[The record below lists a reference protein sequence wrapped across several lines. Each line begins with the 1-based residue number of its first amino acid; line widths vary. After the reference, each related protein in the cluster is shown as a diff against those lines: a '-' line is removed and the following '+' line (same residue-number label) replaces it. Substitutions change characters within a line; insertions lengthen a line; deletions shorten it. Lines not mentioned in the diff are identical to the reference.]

1 MSHLSRR
8 DFLKAVGLTG
18 TTAAIGCSPD
28 SARRLIPY
36 IIPPED
42 IIPGE
47 ATWYATTC
55 RECPAGC
62 GMLAKNRDSRIIKVE
77 GNPLHPVNQ
86 GKLCARGQASLQG
99 LYNPDRFRGPLR
111 RSARGSLDPV
121 SWEQAEDLLVQ
132 KLSQIQGRGEKARII
147 FLSELITGTLKDL
160 IKHWLG
166 RVGSGEL
173 IPYEPFSY
181 EPLQNANQIVFG
193 MKGIPTYRIDRA
205 DFLISFGAPFLETW
219 LSNVE
224 YARQFADFHAV
235 RETGK
240 NLFVYVGPRFSM
252 TAANADEWIPVV
264 PGTEYLVAIGM
275 LKVIQGEDL
284 APQFSTPGSLKSMID
299 PFSLDEISRTT
310 GVPRQRF
317 QSLARRFATA
327 KNPLALSE
335 GVNFFN
341 SNALQ
346 AAVASNLL
354 CSVVPGT
361 RETIDFART
370 SAYGDVVA
378 PERMKRLTEEM
389 AAGEVDLLLVSG
401 ANPVYSLP
409 RSWNFDKAMQK
420 VPFVVAF
427 SSYRDETSSMAHLV
441 MPAHT
446 FLESWGD
453 YSPQKGIVGFQQP
466 TMGHFFDTRQMADIL
481 ISTAKKAGTKEGFPW
496 EDAYQ
501 LFRDSWSKGSRRA
514 GPDFETYWQEVL
526 KRGGDWSTSP
536 AERIAPS
543 SKVLAFCFAK
553 MPVAAAPHQFNFVP
567 FPTVQFFDGRMANR
581 LWIQELPDPI
591 TQATWGGWV
600 ELHHETA
607 RRMNISAGDLLQIQ
621 SPYGYIDAPA
631 LPSFTVPDNVLAV
644 PMGQGHALFSPY
656 ANGLPA
662 NPMNLYP
669 PEIDLS
675 SGGIPGPS
683 FEVTLQKLEG
693 KFPIAHT
700 DGSYHQYG
708 REIAQAVS
716 LKEYQNAKRNREAP
730 KVRLPW
736 AEGFRKSID
745 FYPPHHHDQYR
756 WVMVVDLDRCI
767 GCGACVVACYAEN
780 NVAVV
785 GRSEILHQ
793 REMSWIRVQRY
804 FEPKEGARIRYLPML
819 CQHCDE
825 APCESVCP
833 VFAPNH
839 GREGIN
845 NQVYNRCI
853 GTRDCSQNCPY
864 KVRRFNFFAW
874 KNPDPLQWQYN
885 PDVTVRQKG
894 VMEKCS
900 FCIQRVV
907 QAKTVAT
914 SEGRLVR
921 DGEFTTACAQTC
933 PTGVFT
939 FGNLK
944 DPNSRVSKLIQEPR
958 AYQVFYELNTKPGV
972 IYLKKVVQEV
982 DV

>member
-1 MSHLSRR
+1 MTKWTRR
-8 DFLKAVGLTG
+8 EFLKAVGISG
-18 TTAAIGCSPD
+18 TAAVTGCSSEP
-28 SARRLIPY
+28 RRLIPY
-36 IIPPED
+36 IVPPED
-42 IIPGE
+42 LVPGE

-62 GMLAKNRDSRIIKVE
+62 GMLAKNRDGRIIKVE
-77 GNPLHPVNQ
+77 GNPNHPVNQ
-86 GKLCARGQASLQG
+86 GKLCARGQASVQG
-99 LYNPDRFRGPLR
+99 LYNPDRFRGALQR
-111 RSARGSLDPV
+111 DARGSFDPV
-121 SWEQAEDLLVQ
+121 SWEQAENLLVQ
-132 KLSQIQGRGEKARII
+132 KLSKVGGHGKKTRIL
-147 FLSELITGTLKDL
+147 FLSELITGTTKDL
-160 IKHWLG
+160 MTHWLAQM
-166 RVGSGEL
+166 GSGEL
-173 IPYEPFSY
+173 ILYEPFSY
-181 EPLQNANQIVFG
+181 EPLQKANQIVFG
-193 MKGIPTYRIDRA
+193 IKGIPAYRIDRA

-235 RETGK
+235 KETGK
-240 NLFVYVGPRFSM
+240 NLFFYVGPRFSM
-252 TAANADEWIPVV
+252 TAANADEWIAVV

-275 LKVIQGEDL
+275 LKVIQGENL
-284 APQFSTPGSLKSMID
+284 APRFANHGSVKSMID
-299 PFSLDEISRTT
+299 PVSLDEISRAT
-310 GVPRQRF
+310 GVSLQRL
-317 QSLARRFATA
+317 QSLAHRFATA

-335 GVNFFN
+335 GVTFLNA
-341 SNALQ
+341 NALP
-346 AAVASNLL
+346 AAVAANLL
-354 CSVVPGT
+354 SSIVPGT
-361 RETIDFART
+361 RETIDFARP

-378 PERMKRLTEEM
+378 PERMKHLTEEM

-401 ANPVYSLP
+401 VNPVYSLP
-409 RSWNFDKAMQK
+409 RSWNFDKALQK
-420 VPFVVAF
+420 VPFVISF
-427 SSYRDETSSMAHLV
+427 SSYRDETSSLAHLV

-466 TMGHFFDTRQMADIL
+466 TMGHLFDTRQMADIL
-481 ISTAKKAGTKEGFPW
+481 ISTARRAARKEDFPW
-496 EDAYQ
+496 ENAYQ
-501 LFRDSWSKGSRRA
+501 LVRDSWSRHSRKT

-526 KRGGDWSTSP
+526 GRGGDWSASP
-536 AERIAPS
+536 AQEIVSS
-543 SKVLAFCFAK
+543 SKAPAYSFPE
-553 MPVAAAPHQFNFVP
+553 MPVAAAPNQFNLVP

-591 TQATWGGWV
+591 TQATWGGWI
-600 ELHHETA
+600 EIHHETA
-607 RRMNISAGDLLQIQ
+607 RRMNISAGDLLRIQ
-621 SPYGYIDAPA
+621 SPYGFIDAPA
-631 LPSFTVPDNVLAV
+631 LPFFTVTSNILAV
-644 PMGQGHALFSPY
+644 PMGQGHTLFSPY
-656 ANGLPA
+656 ADGLPA

-669 PEIDLS
+669 PEIDVS

-683 FEVTLQKLEG
+683 FKVTLQKIDG

-700 DGSYHQYG
+700 DGSYYQYG

-716 LKEYQNAKRNREAP
+716 LSEYQEIVKRGEKP
-730 KVRLPW
+730 KIRLPLS
-736 AEGFRKSID
+736 EGFRKSID

-804 FEPKEGARIRYLPML
+804 SEPKGETRIRYLPML

-839 GREGIN
+839 SREGIN

-864 KVRRFNFFAW
+864 KVRRFNFFTW
-874 KNPDPLQWQYN
+874 KNPDPLKWQYN

-933 PTGVFT
+933 PTGVLT

-972 IYLKKVVQEV
+972 IYLKKVLPEIEI
-982 DV
+982 